1 MYWFITSRGD
11 FKMLPVQ
18 PPVDADGRLMDV
30 LETAARGMLAGAFPQ
45 VPGDETA
52 RPGKFSWKNCVYCD
66 FDRICPA
73 GRDAVW
79 ERKRGAPGY
88 RIHAALTVEDGQ

>member
-1 MYWFITSRGD
+1 ME
-11 FKMLPVQ
+11 
-18 PPVDADGRLMDV
+18 V
-30 LETAARGMLAGAFPQ
+30 LESSARGMLAGAFPQ

-52 RPGKFSWKNCVYCD
+52 RPGKFSWENCVYCD

-79 ERKRGAPGY
+79 ERKRTTPGY
-88 RIHAALTVEDGQ
+88 RMHAALTVEDGQ